1 LVLIF
6 NYKFAILKLLKG
18 VEFQILDKFAQEYFL
33 NDVKNNFNKQVF
45 NIIDEIKKTNKDA
58 KIIIVSGGYNIY
70 IKYIAE
76 YIGAYRYVTS
86 ELEFKD
92 NKFTGKIVYD
102 DCMGI
107 YKVLKL
113 FQSGLLEEIDFNKTA
128 IISDSSSDMPL
139 FSLGRY
145 KYVVNPDSKL
155 RILIGKGWEEIKE
168 D

>member
-1 LVLIF
+1 MRI
-6 NYKFAILKLLKG
+6 G
-18 VEFQILDKFAQEYFL
+18 V
-33 NDVKNNFNKQVF
+33 
-45 NIIDEIKKTNKDA
+45 
-58 KIIIVSGGYNIY
+58 
-70 IKYIAE
+70 
-76 YIGAYRYVTS
+76 YRYVAS
-86 ELEFKD
+86 ELEFRDSKVM
-92 NKFTGKIVYD
+92 GKIVYN

-155 RILIGKGWEEIKE
+155 RILVGKGWEEIK
-168 D
+168 